1 MDTIGMGRL
10 LVDGISVGQPRRETG
25 TRHFSLYLDGQT
37 AVPHAT
43 HPQRMLRTEVVE
55 QEFDHDGEYQREKTD
70 NSDIRKETDT
80 DDTITPATPTSLYSE
95 EAKAMVLA
103 IILRKFRE
111 PHLLKTEVLADVD
124 NGMTA
129 QASRFI
135 AEVGYYN
142 LINMFRLRYATLYKQ
157 QHPQAKQVEVAEQSG
172 YISDQALSR
181 AKKNVTSIDMDM
193 VKNVKIETE

>member
-37 AVPHAT
+37 AVPHAAPPT
-43 HPQRMLRTEVVE
+43 HATHRSGGARIRPQRGIPER
-55 QEFDHDGEYQREKTD
+55 KTD

-80 DDTITPATPTSLYSE
+80 DDTSTPATPTSLYSE

-193 VKNVKIETE
+193 VKNVTIETE